1 MRRELR
7 AFSASTRLWL
17 RYMAVDRFM
26 LFCAF
31 VQPFF
36 IAVTVMYM
44 LHHQPQFD
52 PVYVVV
58 GSALTGIWSVV
69 LFDGSWAI
77 NSERFQG
84 TLELL
89 VGAPSSLYAVIAG
102 KLAGGMAFSVT
113 SMALSYA
120 VGAWLFGY
128 SIVVRDVPAFAV
140 AFVLALIAIGALGV
154 LIAPLGI
161 LARSLRQFLTVLEHP
176 VYILGGFLFPVLLLP
191 GWLLPISYALP
202 PYWAA
207 VALHGTSSGEL
218 SGVAFAEVCAVL
230 LLSSLACFVLAAP
243 LFRLV
248 LRRARVEGT
257 LSLT

>member
-1 MRRELR
+1 
-7 AFSASTRLWL
+7 
-17 RYMAVDRFM
+17 
-26 LFCAF
+26 
-31 VQPFF
+31 
-36 IAVTVMYM
+36 MYM

-202 PYWAA
+202 
-207 VALHGTSSGEL
+207 
-218 SGVAFAEVCAVL
+218 
-230 LLSSLACFVLAAP
+230 
-243 LFRLV
+243 
-248 LRRARVEGT
+248 
-257 LSLT
+257 